1 MCNCL
6 AGKDFIS
13 GQYNVTFLANATEAT
28 VNISLQI
35 DEIDEETEY
44 FILYLYIPSA
54 AYSLGVQH
62 GDIIKAVGIIFR
74 PGTVCTCLET
84 ATINAYAMFVSNM

>member
-6 AGKDFIS
+6 AGEDLIS

-74 PGTVCTCLET
+74 PGTVC
-84 ATINAYAMFVSNM
+84 I